1 MAGWLR
7 EREWLWVKPCV
18 EEVMVWVKEGKG
30 EGESACV
37 KVSSGGWVVQFLS
50 EL

>member
-7 EREWLWVKPCV
+7 EREWLWVNPCV
-18 EEVMVWVKEGKG
+18 EEVMVWVMEGKG
-30 EGESACV
+30 EGECVCV
-37 KVSSGGWVVQFLS
+37 KELSGGGVVQLLS